1 MDDIAGFHEKE
12 LDGLTQ
18 ELLDEK
24 ASLIEEYHVG
34 FSVSGKLPE
43 GLTIDIGRAVE
54 AVRIIPAQDKTEI
67 ERIKSLSSYYYTSDK
82 INENSEDYYV
92 LAQELLLESDYPN
105 SQNRLIISVNLDRTK
120 EEIEE
125 EIKNLLKIHMHNRE
139 KRKRLT
145 KWKYYIVAYDIKNE
159 NGNISYDK
167 IVDNLQRL
175 FPDAD
180 TSFDARNA
188 ENYYKNALHLINGG
202 YKEYVIPSRL
212 KSEKL

>member
-1 MDDIAGFHEKE
+1 MLGSV
-12 LDGLTQ
+12 LV
-18 ELLDEK
+18 
-24 ASLIEEYHVG
+24 ASR
-34 FSVSGKLPE
+34 E

-167 IVDNLQRL
+167 IADNLQRL

-180 TSFDARNA
+180 HLLMPGMLRTIIKTPCTSSMEAIRNT
-188 ENYYKNALHLINGG
+188 
-202 YKEYVIPSRL
+202 
-212 KSEKL
+212 